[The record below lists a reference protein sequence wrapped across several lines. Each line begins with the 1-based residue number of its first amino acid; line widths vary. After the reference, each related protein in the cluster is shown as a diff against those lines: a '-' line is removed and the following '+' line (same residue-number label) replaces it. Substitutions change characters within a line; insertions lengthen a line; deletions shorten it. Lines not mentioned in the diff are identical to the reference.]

1 MSRDGV
7 YLYGYYGQGNLG
19 DDLLMASAV
28 GIIRALRPDAP
39 VFVHC
44 HDPARLPALGD
55 RNLRPVAASAAL
67 ADRAL
72 SRPRRLLRHFGLLR
86 QAFAHCDTLIF
97 GGGMVLQE
105 SRSPL
110 SVLLIAAMATLA
122 RFRGLRI
129 VLLGSGLGE
138 PKTWAGRFALRH
150 VLRLASA
157 AGLRD
162 RRSFDLARALAPKLA
177 ASETADLVFALPP
190 PLVEAGAGKG
200 TVALSIQPSLTARDD
215 AAGEAARRLLRDV
228 AQGLR
233 ADGHDVRLLIFES
246 KADGAQ
252 GVDDAAA
259 WRQVLGEARDDP
271 ASGRVLTAGMTG
283 ASLDHAAATL
293 FTDCAAHIGMRF
305 HGHVIA
311 ALAGVP
317 FVGLSH
323 DIKIAEIA
331 RMFAM
336 PCLDVT
342 GTSAEAV
349 LVALAQA
356 EGAAVSPAVLADLRA
371 AAARN
376 LDVLRTVM
384 DGAPADRQFPLPS
397 QRSR

>member
-19 DDLLMASAV
+19 DDLLMVSAV
-28 GIIRALRPDAP
+28 GMIRALRPDAP

-55 RNLRPVAASAAL
+55 PDLRPVPASTAL

-72 SRPRRLLRHFGLLR
+72 SKPRRLLRHFGLLR
-86 QAFAHCDTLIF
+86 QAFAQCDTLVF
-97 GGGMVLQE
+97 GGGTVLQE

-122 RFRGLRI
+122 RLRGLRI

-138 PKTWAGRFALRH
+138 PRTWAGRFALRH
-150 VLRLASA
+150 VLRRASA

-190 PLVEAGAGKG
+190 PLVQAGGRMA

-215 AAGEAARRLLRDV
+215 AAGASARNPSATSRSS
-228 AQGLR
+228 LR
-233 ADGHDVRLLIFES
+233 AGGHDVRLLIFES
-246 KADGAQ
+246 KTGGVQ

-259 WRQVLGEARDDP
+259 WRQVLGDVIDDP
-271 ASGRVLTAGMTG
+271 ASGMALTADAAG
-283 ASLDHAAATL
+283 ASLDQAAATL
-293 FTDCAAHIGMRF
+293 FADCAAHIGMRF

-323 DIKIAEIA
+323 DIKIAEIG

-336 PCLDVT
+336 PCLDVA
-342 GTSAEAV
+342 GTSAEAI
-349 LVALAQA
+349 LAALAQA
-356 EGAAVSPAVLADLRA
+356 KGAAVSPAILADLRA

-376 LDVLRTVM
+376 LDVLRSVIG
-384 DGAPADRQFPLPS
+384 DAPPDRQFPLPS